1 MNINSIKTILGQE
14 VKLKTDTI
22 VCKNHILMN
31 TYTSTDNIT
40 IQETSSASIFSI
52 L

>member
-22 VCKNHILMN
+22 VCKNHILMKDS
-31 TYTSTDNIT
+31 STN
-40 IQETSSASIFSI
+40 SMKIFSN
-52 L
+52 